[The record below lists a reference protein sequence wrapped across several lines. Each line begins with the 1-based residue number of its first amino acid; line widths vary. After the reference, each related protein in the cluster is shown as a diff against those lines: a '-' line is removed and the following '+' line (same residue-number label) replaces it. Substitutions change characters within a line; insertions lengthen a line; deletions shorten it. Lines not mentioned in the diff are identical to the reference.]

1 MEIRTLFRAS
11 LRVFTVLLIGPL
23 CLSTTNAKQP
33 ELTPIAQGLVAPI
46 NILTLPDQTGRQLIL
61 DQSGIIW
68 LLNADKTLAKDPY
81 ADIRA
86 RLLPLEEG
94 FEERGLL
101 GLAVHPEYGTNGRI
115 FVTYSA
121 PLASDAPA
129 NWNYTRIVSEYT
141 VDPGNPSRI
150 NPNSE
155 RVLIRQHWPSRK
167 HNGGALAFG
176 PNGYLHIGFGDAGGI
191 HGVGPKVLNDAFNVP
206 PTALHWDSFA
216 QDTHTLY
223 GKMLRIDV
231 DRGYPGYAV
240 PDDNPFVG
248 KPGRD
253 EIYAWGFRNPYR
265 ISFDPDAGGS
275 YYLTAVA
282 ETFWEAVYHVNA
294 PGNYGWPLREGTH
307 CFDRTK
313 PLNPPEKCARD
324 WPGRPAYPAIDPVV
338 EYPNMSV
345 HRPGSAVK
353 GPGVGTAVVG
363 AIMLREKK
371 PRLLFA
377 DWSLDF
383 KKPSGQLFEATPSGG
398 NQQWPFKRIAELP
411 TRIVSM
417 TADPD
422 GNIYVLTN
430 ENFGP
435 YGKTGKVFQLTL
447 PQ

>member
-1 MEIRTLFRAS
+1 MRLCIAAVTGMLWLNPAAS
-11 LRVFTVLLIGPL
+11 
-23 CLSTTNAKQP
+23 KQA
-33 ELTPIAQGLVAPI
+33 ELVPIAQGLIAPI
-46 NILTLPDQTGRQLIL
+46 NILALPDQTGRQLIL
-61 DQSGIIW
+61 DQSGVIW
-68 LLNADKTLAKDPY
+68 LLGKDGKVAKEPFADL
-81 ADIRA
+81 RS
-86 RLLPLEEG
+86 RLLPLEQG

-101 GLAVHPEYGTNGRI
+101 GLAVHPKFGSNGRI

-121 PLASDAPA
+121 PLASDAPT
-129 NWNYTRIVSEYT
+129 NWNYTRIVSEFT
-141 VDPGNPSRI
+141 VAANNPAQI
-150 NPNSE
+150 DPNSE

-176 PNGYLHIGFGDAGGI
+176 PKGYLHIGFGDAGGI

-206 PTALHWDSFA
+206 ATALHWDTFA
-216 QDTHTLY
+216 QDTHSLY

-231 DRGYPGYAV
+231 DRGYPGHAV

-248 KPGRD
+248 KPGRN

-265 ISFDPDAGGS
+265 ISFDPNGDGS

-282 ETFWEAVYHVNA
+282 ETFWEAVYKVSA
-294 PGNYGWPLREGTH
+294 PGNYGWPLREATH

-313 PLNPPEKCARD
+313 PLDPPAKCARE
-324 WPGRPAYPAIDPVV
+324 WPDRPGFAAIDPIV

-345 HRPGSAVK
+345 HRDGSAIK
-353 GPGVGTAVVG
+353 RLGVGTAVVG
-363 AIMLREKK
+363 AIMRRDKN

-383 KKPSGQLFEATPSGG
+383 KKPSGQLFEATPTGDKKL
-398 NQQWPFKRIAELP
+398 WPFKRIAELP
-411 TRIVSM
+411 TRIVAI
-417 TADPD
+417 TADAD
-422 GNIYVLTN
+422 RNIYVLTN

-435 YGKTGKVFQLTL
+435 YGETGKVFRLVL